1 MKGEPSLLSKA
12 FVLAFLA
19 NFLHTMALHSYVHL
33 PGFVDGLGGTETVI
47 GTVMATAT
55 FTAIM
60 VRPGIGWL
68 MDRRGRRIV
77 ILLGGALNVLAC
89 LLYLRVESLGPLLYG
104 VRIIHGVGRAAVFSA
119 IFTLAADVVPPTRR
133 AQGLALFGIS
143 GIMPLAL
150 GGILGDWITQG
161 GEYGLLFWSTAGYA
175 VLGVLVS
182 LPLPETKPQAVPGE
196 EAGKGFWG
204 VVVSKPMLPIWLL
217 ASLFAASLA
226 SYFAFIKTYILELGV
241 GTVGLFFTSYAL
253 AVIAVRVF
261 TGRLPERLGPHR
273 VLIPGTFM
281 SVIGLGVLALGGTA
295 PLIGLAGVL
304 TGMGH
309 GYAFPI
315 LSAMVVDRASSAD
328 RGVAV
333 SIFTALFDF
342 GLFIGAPSLGLLV
355 DLTSYPTMFL
365 VAAGVL
371 AGALV
376 VFTVWEWP
384 RLRRPK
390 SP

>member
-1 MKGEPSLLSKA
+1 MGGEARLVSKA

-33 PGFVDGLGGTETVI
+33 PGFVEDLGGTETLI

-77 ILLGGALNVLAC
+77 ILLGGALNLVAC
-89 LLYLRVESLGPLLYG
+89 LMYLLVDDLGPMLYLVRV
-104 VRIIHGVGRAAVFSA
+104 IHGVGRAAVFSS
-119 IFTLAADVVPPTRR
+119 IFTLAADVVPADRR

-143 GIMPLAL
+143 GIIPLAA
-150 GGILGDWITQG
+150 GGILGDWLTQNS
-161 GEYGLLFWSTAGYA
+161 EYSLLFWSTAGYA

-182 LPLPETKPQAVPGE
+182 LPLPETKPETGADAEQ
-196 EAGKGFWG
+196 GKGFWG
-204 VVVSKPMLPIWLL
+204 VIVSKPMLPIWWLG
-217 ASLFAASLA
+217 SLFAASLA

-253 AVIAVRVF
+253 SVIAVRVF
-261 TGRLPERLGPHR
+261 TGGLPERIGAHR

-281 SVIGLGVLALGGTA
+281 SVIGLAVLAIGASA
-295 PLIGLAGVL
+295 PLIAVAGVL

-315 LSAMVVDRASSAD
+315 LSAMVVERASAAD

-355 DLTSYPTMFL
+355 DLTDYPTMFV
-365 VAAGVL
+365 VAASVL
-371 AGALV
+371 AVALV

-384 RLRRPK
+384 RMARSK